1 VIKATF
7 PFNTPCS
14 SRVTAAPGG
23 RGC

>member
-7 PFNTPCS
+7 PFNTPWS
-14 SRVTAAPGG
+14 SRVTATPGG